1 MAKERGRADA
11 EGTIKRKKRKDGR
24 WEGQYTVTLPDG
36 TLKRKSV
43 YARTKQEV
51 ARRLREAIADRDGG
65 LVFEAEGLTVAEYL
79 DRWLSDSVK
88 GSVAESTFER
98 YEQLS
103 RLHIV
108 PVIGKVRLGKLT
120 PAHVQ
125 GLYKAKLEGGLSV
138 RTVEYV
144 HATLNKALGQAVKWQ
159 LVSRNAAQAATAPR
173 PRKTEMVAFDRE
185 QARRFLEAARGD
197 RLEALYVLAVTS
209 GLRRGELLGLK
220 WSDPNLKEGTL
231 TVKRSLRMDKSGP
244 RFTEGKRDRSR
255 RCVELGASTVA
266 ALKVH
271 RMRQN
276 EERLKYAGLWDAHGL
291 VFTREDGHP
300 IQARN
305 MTRNSFLKLLKRAG
319 PDEVGLTFHGL
330 RHTCATLML
339 LNKVP
344 AKVVSE
350 RLGHADVAF
359 TLRVYSHVLPGM
371 QRNAADGLDEMLF

>member
-1 MAKERGRADA
+1 MAKERGRANG

-43 YARTKQEV
+43 YARTKKEV
-51 ARRLREAIADRDGG
+51 ARKLRGAIADRDGG

-79 DRWLSDSVK
+79 ERWLTDSVK
-88 GSVAESTFER
+88 ESVAGSTFER

-103 RLHIV
+103 RLHIAS
-108 PVIGKVRLGKLT
+108 VIGKVKLGKLT

-125 GLYKAKLEGGLSV
+125 GLYKKKLEEGISV
-138 RTVEYV
+138 RTVEYI
-144 HATLNKALGQAVKWQ
+144 HATLNRALGQAVKWQ
-159 LVSRNAAQAATAPR
+159 LVPRNVAQAATAPR
-173 PRKTEMVAFDRE
+173 PRKKEMVAFDRE
-185 QARRFLEAARGD
+185 QTRRFLEAACGD
-197 RLEALYVLAVTS
+197 RLEALYVLAVTT
-209 GLRRGELLGLK
+209 GLRQGELLGLK
-220 WSDPNLKEGTL
+220 WSDLNLKEGTL
-231 TVKRSLRMDKSGP
+231 TVKRSLRVDKNGP

-255 RCVELGASTVA
+255 RRIDLGASTVA
-266 ALKVH
+266 ALKAH
-271 RMRQN
+271 RARQN
-276 EERLKYAGLWDAHGL
+276 EERLKYAGLREDHGL
-291 VFTREDGHP
+291 VFCKEDGGP
-300 IQARN
+300 IRACN
-305 MTRNSFLKLLKRAG
+305 MARNSFAKVLKRAG
-319 PDEVGLTFHGL
+319 LDGVRLTFHGL

-339 LNKVP
+339 LNNVP